1 MKIAKGIGGT
11 VSTIGFQSILL
22 FENTS
27 TNPLSIRKM
36 ENRKPKSAGDF
47 LVARF
52 CVIGD
57 VTVSGWGDMGLLVDC
72 CVGCVRNRERNLE
85 TKVETVKQRLHFGTE
100 RQQNEIFSSRGQSIA
115 HRRKHNGQPANP
127 DGEVCEAEKCCDVR
141 CEAGEKAS
149 LKAFVGERR

>member
-57 VTVSGWGDMGLLVDC
+57 VTVSGLGELVDC
-72 CVGCVRNRERNLE
+72 CVLVCAEQRKKPRDKSGNR
-85 TKVETVKQRLHFGTE
+85 
-100 RQQNEIFSSRGQSIA
+100 
-115 HRRKHNGQPANP
+115 
-127 DGEVCEAEKCCDVR
+127 
-141 CEAGEKAS
+141 
-149 LKAFVGERR
+149 